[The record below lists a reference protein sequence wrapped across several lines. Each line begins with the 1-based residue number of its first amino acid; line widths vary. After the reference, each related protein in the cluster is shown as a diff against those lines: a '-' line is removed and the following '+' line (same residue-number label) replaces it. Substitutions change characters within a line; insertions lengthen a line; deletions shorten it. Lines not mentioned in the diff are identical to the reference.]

1 MKVTLNELKELI
13 LETVQ
18 EVLEEK
24 KKLKGKQKKLDV
36 DHDGELTSH
45 DFKILGYRSKGKAA
59 KAKKEKE

>member
-1 MKVTLNELKELI
+1 MTLTLNDLKELI

-36 DHDGELTSH
+36 DHDGELTGH
-45 DFKILGYRSKGKAA
+45 DFKILSHRSKGRAA
-59 KAKKEKE
+59 KAKKDKE

>member
-1 MKVTLNELKELI
+1 MTLTLNDLKELI

-36 DHDGELTSH
+36 DHDGELTGH
-45 DFKILGYRSKGKAA
+45 DFKILSHRSKGKAA
-59 KAKKEKE
+59 KAKKDKE

>member
-1 MKVTLNELKELI
+1 MTLTLNDLKELI

-36 DHDGELTSH
+36 DHDGELTGH
-45 DFKILGYRSKGKAA
+45 DFKILSYRSKGKAA
-59 KAKKEKE
+59 KAKKDEE